1 MKIDILLSDG
11 SVSSVSVKWHPAVAK
26 AAEPGQKTV
35 CPGSLWT
42 TKSEIIKHLQN
53 VNERRKG
60 MNVGLRDL
68 TAQDEIIQGIS
79 AAEAPLEIYTDTDDG
94 QPWRHWGTL
103 AKEVPYDEGICAM
116 YMK

>member
-11 SVSSVSVKWHPAVAK
+11 SVSSVPVKWHPAVAK

-53 VNERRKG
+53 VNERRKK

-68 TAQDEIIQGIS
+68 SDQDDVIRRVS
-79 AAEAPLEIYTDTDDG
+79 AAEAPLEIYIDTDDG
-94 QPWRHWGTL
+94 RPWRHWGTL
-103 AKEVPYDEGICAM
+103 AREVPYDEGLYMM